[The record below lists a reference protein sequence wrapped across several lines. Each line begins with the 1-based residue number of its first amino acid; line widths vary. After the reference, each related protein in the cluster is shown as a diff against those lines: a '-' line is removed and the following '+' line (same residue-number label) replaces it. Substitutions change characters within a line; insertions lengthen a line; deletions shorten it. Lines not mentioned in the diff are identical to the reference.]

1 MDLYLFLTTLD
12 SNLSAVPVINVRH
25 VKEAAVVA
33 AAAAGLALEI
43 WLYREAT

>member
-12 SNLSAVPVINVRH
+12 SNLSAVPVINVGH
-25 VKEAAVVA
+25 VKEAAVV